1 MEKVT
6 GSSRAIR
13 AGTRDHSLA
22 PVNAAPSA
30 SESKTTL
37 AADWFA
43 ARQRGERLPE
53 HELEDEI
60 VAHNF
65 MKEQSL

>member
-1 MEKVT
+1 MT
-6 GSSRAIR
+6 PLNPLS
-13 AGTRDHSLA
+13 
-22 PVNAAPSA
+22 AAQPTDDSA
-30 SESKTTL
+30 STK

-65 MKEQSL
+65 MKDHAQ